1 MAYLNEQLGS
11 LSISDLANESV
22 CCTFILNKGICVQG
36 YKKIFELS
44 TKKIVLMIKTG
55 ERLEISGENLE
66 IKEIATSEISVS
78 GVVKNIC
85 VL

>member
-1 MAYLNEQLGS
+1 
-11 LSISDLANESV
+11 
-22 CCTFILNKGICVQG
+22 
-36 YKKIFELS
+36 
-44 TKKIVLMIKTG
+44 MIKTG

>member
-22 CCTFILNKGICVQG
+22 CCTFILNKGVCVHG

-44 TKKIVLMIKTG
+44 NKKIVLMIKTG

>member
-1 MAYLNEQLGS
+1 MSYFDENLKYLN
-11 LSISDLANESV
+11 ISELAIESV
-22 CCTFILNKGICVQG
+22 CCTFILNKGVCVQG

-44 TKKIVLMIKTG
+44 NKKIVLMIKTG
-55 ERLEISGENLE
+55 ERLGISGENLE

>member
-22 CCTFILNKGICVQG
+22 CCTLILNKGVCVQG

-44 TKKIVLMIKTG
+44 NKKIVLMIKTG

>member
-11 LSISDLANESV
+11 LNISDLANENV
-22 CCTFILNKGICVQG
+22 CCTFILHKGVCVQG

-44 TKKIVLMIKTG
+44 NKKIVLMIKTG

>member
-11 LSISDLANESV
+11 LNISDLANESV
-22 CCTFILNKGICVQG
+22 CCTFILSKGVCVQG

-44 TKKIVLMIKTG
+44 NKKIVLMIKTG